1 MPGVDDP
8 DIVIDPA
15 PLAFHSGQDDNASAG
30 GQPAPAI
37 RTLGVIGSDAMA
49 TLFVAAAC
57 FGLFHPLEKT
67 GTASVAISAICL
79 MLSTTLC
86 FFERGLYAA
95 TEVNNPSPNWKLIG
109 IAWVQAVAMSA
120 LLLSFPA
127 LTAGPATGSPADLA
141 DILRSPW
148 LPAVLFG
155 GMPAIAATRFLLARC
170 FTSRDLN
177 PSGACRL

>member
-8 DIVIDPA
+8 DIVIDPT
-15 PLAFHSGQDDNASAG
+15 PLAFHSGQGDNAPAA
-30 GQPAPAI
+30 GQPPPAI
-37 RTLGVIGSDAMA
+37 RTLGAIGSDTMA
-49 TLFVAAAC
+49 TLFVAAAG
-57 FGLFHPLEKT
+57 FGLFHPLGKI
-67 GTASVAISAICL
+67 GVASVAISCICL
-79 MLSTTLC
+79 MASTTLC

-95 TEVNNPSPNWKLIG
+95 TEINNPSPNWKLIG
-109 IAWVQAVAMSA
+109 VAWVQAVATSA

-127 LTAGPATGSPADLA
+127 LASGPATGSPADLA

-155 GMPAIAATRFLLARC
+155 GMPAIVATRFLLGRC

-177 PSGACRL
+177 PSGVCRL